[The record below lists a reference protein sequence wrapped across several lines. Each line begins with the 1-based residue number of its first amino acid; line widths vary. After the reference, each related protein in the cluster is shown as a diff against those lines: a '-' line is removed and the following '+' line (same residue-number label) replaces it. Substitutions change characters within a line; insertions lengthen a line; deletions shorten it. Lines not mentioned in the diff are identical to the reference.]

1 MSPETKMVA
10 DDLRRSCIYG
20 YAHQV
25 VAHQF
30 GVGGFI
36 HIVKNVN
43 GGALEKHYTGEFTAR
58 AQLQGQ
64 IARLV
69 GLAGPVAACYD
80 EDPNVSAPEIE
91 ERISFDLFNLSATDA
106 PAIEASDERDV
117 EQCLLIIRQQW
128 DDIVRNARIHTARL
142 MRPAR
147 QQAV

>member
-1 MSPETKMVA
+1 MSHESKIVA
-10 DDLRRSCIYG
+10 EDLRRSCIYG

-25 VAHQF
+25 VADQF
-30 GVGGFI
+30 GVRGFI
-36 HIVKNVN
+36 NIVKNVN

-106 PAIEASDERDV
+106 PVIEASDKRDI
-117 EQCLLIIRQQW
+117 EQCLLIIRQRW
-128 DDIVRNARIHTARL
+128 EDIERNARIHSARL
-142 MRPAR
+142 TRPRSR
-147 QQAV
+147 QSV